1 MTDERKAFIERQL
14 DFDIGVLYNES
25 GMVKQPSEF
34 RGVHYS
40 LVDTPEKREAF
51 RRKAREADTGKQ

>member
-1 MTDERKAFIERQL
+1 MTDEREAFIERQL
-14 DFDIGVLYNES
+14 DFDVGIIYNENER
-25 GMVKQPSEF
+25 VVHPHEF
-34 RGVHYS
+34 EGVHKR